1 MSEKKRVLVGGMH
14 HESDT
19 FNPMTT
25 GRDDIWVLRGTEL
38 LEAKNKSSVCGSIA
52 TLHAAGYEV
61 IPALIARAVPNGEWD
76 KDYYLSL
83 KREFLQAITDALP
96 LDALCLSLH
105 GSMRVREIGE
115 AEGDLLEAIRA
126 ICPDIPILSSLDM
139 HATVSQRMLDYAD
152 GYVGY
157 KCAPHTDTYEIG
169 IHAARMT
176 IDTLE
181 KGIRP
186 VMAAVKI
193 PFLIAGEQSETSVE
207 PMKKLTAIL
216 REYEKQ
222 PHIMAASYL
231 LGFPWADTPDNGVTA
246 MVVTDGD
253 KQLADKAAR
262 ELAQLF
268 WDTRAE
274 FCFYNETREPADALI
289 HARAALEAGTYPVV
303 LSDSG
308 DNPTAGSSQDVT
320 NFLQLIL
327 ADTFLT
333 SLNPP
338 LCYQAFYDPA
348 LVAAAFQAGE
358 GNTVE
363 GTLGAAFD
371 TETSAP
377 IPVKAPVKKLC
388 KAWAGAQNSDMA
400 LLDVGGIDVIV
411 TSKHV
416 GCYDPEMMRAL
427 GVTPE
432 QRKVIV
438 VKLGYLEPE
447 IRAIAK
453 RSILVLTDGSTN
465 EVFSRLHYK
474 HLPSPMYPMDKDME
488 WHAPSDHGLS

>member
-1 MSEKKRVLVGGMH
+1 MNTKKRVLVGGMH

-19 FNPMTT
+19 FNPITT
-25 GRDDIWVLRGTEL
+25 GPDDIWVLRGKDL
-38 LEAKNKSSVCGSIA
+38 LEAKGQSSVCGSIA
-52 TLHAAGYEV
+52 ALKEAGYEV

-76 KDYYLSL
+76 KNYYLSL
-83 KREFLQAITDALP
+83 KKEFLQAIKNALP

-115 AEGDLLEAIRA
+115 AEGDLLEAIRE

-139 HATVSQRMLDYAD
+139 HATISQRMLDYVD

-169 IHAARMT
+169 VHAARMT
-176 IDTLE
+176 IETLE

-186 VMAAVKI
+186 VMSAVKI

-207 PMKKLTAIL
+207 PMKKLTATL

-231 LGFPWADTPDNGVTA
+231 LGFPWADTADNGVTA

-253 KQLADKAAR
+253 KHLAAEKAR

-268 WDTRAE
+268 WDTRSE
-274 FCFYNETREPADALI
+274 FGFYNETREPADALV
-289 HARAALEAGTYPVV
+289 HARSSVEAGIYPVV

-320 NFLQLIL
+320 NFLKAVL
-327 ADTFLT
+327 ADPFLT
-333 SLNPP
+333 SLTPP

-348 LVAAAFQAGE
+348 LVAAAFQTGE
-358 GNTVE
+358 GRIVE

-371 TETSAP
+371 TEKSAP
-377 IPVKAPVKKLC
+377 IPVKAAVKKLC
-388 KAWAGAQNSDMA
+388 KAWAGAQHSDMA
-400 LLDVGGIDVIV
+400 LLDVHGVDVVV

-427 GVTPE
+427 GIEPE

-453 RSILVLTDGSTN
+453 RSMLVLTDGSTN
-465 EVFSRLHYK
+465 EVFSRLQYK
-474 HLPSPMYPMDKDME
+474 HLPRPMYPMDKDME
-488 WHAPSDHGLS
+488 WHA